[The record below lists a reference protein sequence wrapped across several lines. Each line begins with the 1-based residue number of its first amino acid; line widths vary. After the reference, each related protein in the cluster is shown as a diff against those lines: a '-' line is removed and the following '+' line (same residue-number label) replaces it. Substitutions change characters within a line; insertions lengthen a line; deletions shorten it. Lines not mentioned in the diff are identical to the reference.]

1 MTTKKYLAD
10 RFLDDTYS
18 EETRRHV
25 STLTIGRLT
34 SNACF
39 RYAPPFLASISDDFN
54 ISLSRL
60 GLALMVTE
68 IAMGISPVLGRFV
81 DRLHRRT
88 AMAGGLLAIS
98 GAATIAAASP
108 SVWIFVLG
116 ILLIAVAK
124 FIFDIGLASWV
135 NDHVEYEK
143 RGRVIG
149 LTETSWALGLL
160 VGVTAM
166 GLVASATSWRWGYAV
181 GALSVAIMGLV
192 VMTRLDGH
200 DVAGSQRSRDT
211 VKHKMPLN
219 GYWIFGAM
227 FFLMAASQTL
237 FVTFGSW
244 LEDEFGFT
252 EAGISAVVFGLGAF
266 ELLAS
271 VTSARR
277 TDSWGKERS
286 TIFGAALILPA
297 GLLLTVGHNNQVIG
311 LILLGI
317 YLLGFEFSIVSML
330 PLSANLIPS
339 SPGRGLGIVLAGGTL
354 GRASM
359 SLIGTAAYD
368 KFGINVPAF
377 IGAICA
383 AGMIGCIVAYGRT
396 TQQRLTT
403 HSPT

>member
-1 MTTKKYLAD
+1 VTKKQYLAD

-25 STLTIGRLT
+25 STLTIARLT

-68 IAMGISPVLGRFV
+68 IAMGISPLLGRFV

-124 FIFDIGLASWV
+124 FIFDIGLASWI

-143 RGRVIG
+143 RGRVVG

-166 GLVASATSWRWGYAV
+166 GLVASATSWRWGYGV
-181 GALSVAIMGLV
+181 GAISVAIMGLI
-192 VMTRLDGH
+192 VMTRLEGH

-244 LEDEFGFT
+244 LEDDFGFT

-277 TDSWGKERS
+277 TDTWGKERS
-286 TIFGAALILPA
+286 TVFGAALILPA

-330 PLSANLIPS
+330 PLSANLIPA
-339 SPGRGLGIVLAGGTL
+339 SPGRGLGIILAGGTL

-368 KFGINVPAF
+368 RFGINVPAF

-396 TQQRLTT
+396 TP
-403 HSPT
+403 SNA

>member
-1 MTTKKYLAD
+1 MSNNKYFAD
-10 RFLDDTYS
+10 RFLDDSYS

-25 STLTIGRLT
+25 STLTIARLT

-39 RYAPPFLASISDDFN
+39 RYAPPFLASISDDFQ

-60 GLALMVTE
+60 GLALMITE
-68 IAMGISPVLGRFV
+68 IVMGISPIIGRVV
-81 DRLHRRT
+81 DRMHRRT
-88 AMAGGLLAIS
+88 ALAGGLLAIS

-116 ILLIAVAK
+116 MLLIAVAK

-149 LTETSWALGLL
+149 FTETSWALGLL
-160 VGVTAM
+160 IGVTAM

-181 GALSVAIMGLV
+181 GAISVAVMAIV

-200 DVAGSQRSRDT
+200 DVAGSQRSKDT
-211 VKHKMPLN
+211 TKYPMPRH
-219 GYWIFGAM
+219 GYWIFAAM

-277 TDSWGKERS
+277 TDTWGKERS
-286 TIFGAALILPA
+286 TIFGALLILPA
-297 GLLLTVGHNNQVIG
+297 GLLLTVGHNNAIIG

-359 SLIGTAAYD
+359 SLIGTAAYE

-377 IGAICA
+377 IGAVCA

-396 TQQRLTT
+396 TK
-403 HSPT
+403 SNV

>member
-1 MTTKKYLAD
+1 MNEKKFLAD
-10 RFLDDTYS
+10 RFLDDSYS

-25 STLTIGRLT
+25 TTLTIARLT

-39 RYAPPFLASISDDFN
+39 RYAPPFLASISDDFQ

-68 IAMGISPVLGRFV
+68 IVMGISPILGRVV
-81 DRLHRRT
+81 DRMHRRT

-116 ILLIAVAK
+116 MLLIAVAK

-149 LTETSWALGLL
+149 FTETSWALGLL
-160 VGVTAM
+160 IGVTAM

-181 GALSVAIMGLV
+181 GAISVAVMAIV

-200 DVAGSQRSRDT
+200 DVAGSQRSKDT
-211 VKHKMPLN
+211 TKYPMPRN
-219 GYWIFGAM
+219 GYWIFAAM

-277 TDSWGKERS
+277 TDTWGKERS
-286 TIFGAALILPA
+286 TIFGALLILPA
-297 GLLLTVGHNNQVIG
+297 GLLLTVGHNNAIIG

-368 KFGINVPAF
+368 KFGINVPSF
-377 IGAICA
+377 IGAVCA
-383 AGMIGCIVAYGRT
+383 AGMIGCIIAYGRT
-396 TQQRLTT
+396 NIA
-403 HSPT
+403 SNK

>member
-1 MTTKKYLAD
+1 MSEKKYLAD
-10 RFLDDTYS
+10 RFLDDSYS

-25 STLTIGRLT
+25 TTLTIARLT

-39 RYAPPFLASISDDFN
+39 RYAPPFLASISDDFQ

-60 GLALMVTE
+60 GLALMITE
-68 IAMGISPVLGRFV
+68 IVMGISPILGRFV
-81 DRLHRRT
+81 DRMHRRT

-116 ILLIAVAK
+116 MLLIAVAK

-181 GALSVAIMGLV
+181 GAISVAVMAIV

-200 DVAGSQRSRDT
+200 DVAGSQRSKDT
-211 VKHKMPLN
+211 TKYPMPRN
-219 GYWIFGAM
+219 GYWIFAAM

-277 TDSWGKERS
+277 TDTWGKERS
-286 TIFGAALILPA
+286 TIFGALLILPA
-297 GLLLTVGHNNQVIG
+297 GLLLTVGHNNAIIG

-368 KFGINVPAF
+368 KFGINVPSF
-377 IGAICA
+377 IGAVCA

-396 TQQRLTT
+396 TKNNA
-403 HSPT
+403 

>member
-1 MTTKKYLAD
+1 LNVHKNSYFAD
-10 RFLDDTYS
+10 RFLDDSYS

-25 STLTIGRLT
+25 TTLTIARLT

-39 RYAPPFLASISDDFN
+39 RYAPPFLASISDDFQ

-60 GLALMVTE
+60 GLALMITE
-68 IAMGISPVLGRFV
+68 IVMGISPILGRFV
-81 DRLHRRT
+81 DRMHRRT

-116 ILLIAVAK
+116 MLLIAVAK

-149 LTETSWALGLL
+149 FTETSWALGLL
-160 VGVTAM
+160 IGVTAM

-181 GALSVAIMGLV
+181 GAISVAVMAFV

-200 DVAGSQRSRDT
+200 DVAGSQRSKDT
-211 VKHKMPLN
+211 TKYPMPRH
-219 GYWIFGAM
+219 GYWIFAAM

-277 TDSWGKERS
+277 TDTWGKERS
-286 TIFGAALILPA
+286 TIFGALLILPA
-297 GLLLTVGHNNQVIG
+297 GLLLTVGHNNAIIG

-368 KFGINVPAF
+368 KFGINVPSF
-377 IGAICA
+377 IGAVCA
-383 AGMIGCIVAYGRT
+383 AGMIGCIIAYGRT
-396 TQQRLTT
+396 TKNNA
-403 HSPT
+403 

>member
-1 MTTKKYLAD
+1 MNVHKNSYFAD
-10 RFLDDTYS
+10 RFLDDSYS

-25 STLTIGRLT
+25 TTLTIARLT

-39 RYAPPFLASISDDFN
+39 RYAPPFLASISDDFQ

-60 GLALMVTE
+60 GLALMITE

-81 DRLHRRT
+81 DRMHRRT

-116 ILLIAVAK
+116 MLLIAVAK

-149 LTETSWALGLL
+149 FTETSWALGLL
-160 VGVTAM
+160 IGVTAM

-181 GALSVAIMGLV
+181 GAISVAVMAIV

-200 DVAGSQRSRDT
+200 DVAGSQRSKDT
-211 VKHKMPLN
+211 TKYPMPRN
-219 GYWIFGAM
+219 GYWIFAAM

-244 LEDEFGFT
+244 LEDQFGFT

-277 TDSWGKERS
+277 TDTWGKERS
-286 TIFGAALILPA
+286 TIFGALLILPA
-297 GLLLTVGHNNQVIG
+297 GLLLTVGHNNAVIG

-359 SLIGTAAYD
+359 SLIGTAAYE

-377 IGAICA
+377 MGAVCA

-396 TQQRLTT
+396 AK
-403 HSPT
+403 SNV

>member
-1 MTTKKYLAD
+1 MSEKKYLAD
-10 RFLDDTYS
+10 RFLDNSYS

-25 STLTIGRLT
+25 TTLTIARLT

-39 RYAPPFLASISDDFN
+39 RYAPPFLASISDDFQ

-68 IAMGISPVLGRFV
+68 IVMGISPILGRVV
-81 DRLHRRT
+81 DRMHRRT

-116 ILLIAVAK
+116 MLLIAVAK

-149 LTETSWALGLL
+149 FTETSWALGLL
-160 VGVTAM
+160 IGVTAM

-181 GALSVAIMGLV
+181 GAISVAVMAIV

-200 DVAGSQRSRDT
+200 DVAGSQRSKDT
-211 VKHKMPLN
+211 TKYPMPRH
-219 GYWIFGAM
+219 GYWIFAAM

-277 TDSWGKERS
+277 TDTWGKERS
-286 TIFGAALILPA
+286 TIFGALLILPA
-297 GLLLTVGHNNQVIG
+297 GLLLTVGHNNAIIG

-368 KFGINVPAF
+368 KFGINVPSF
-377 IGAICA
+377 IGAVCA
-383 AGMIGCIVAYGRT
+383 AGMIGCIIAYGRT
-396 TQQRLTT
+396 NIA
-403 HSPT
+403 SNK

>member
-1 MTTKKYLAD
+1 MNVHKNSYFAD
-10 RFLDDTYS
+10 RFLDDSYS

-25 STLTIGRLT
+25 TTLTIARLT

-39 RYAPPFLASISDDFN
+39 RYAPPFLASISDDFQ

-60 GLALMVTE
+60 GLALMITE
-68 IAMGISPVLGRFV
+68 IVMGISPILGRFV
-81 DRLHRRT
+81 DRMHRRT

-116 ILLIAVAK
+116 MLLIAVAK

-149 LTETSWALGLL
+149 FTETSWALGLL
-160 VGVTAM
+160 IGVTAM

-181 GALSVAIMGLV
+181 GAISVAVMAIV

-200 DVAGSQRSRDT
+200 DVAGSQRSKDT
-211 VKHKMPLN
+211 TKYPMPRH
-219 GYWIFGAM
+219 GYWIFAAM

-277 TDSWGKERS
+277 TDTWGKERS
-286 TIFGAALILPA
+286 TIFGALLILPA
-297 GLLLTVGHNNQVIG
+297 GLLLTVGHNNAIIG

-368 KFGINVPAF
+368 KFGINVPSF
-377 IGAICA
+377 IGAVCA

-396 TQQRLTT
+396 TP
-403 HSPT
+403 SNV

>member
-1 MTTKKYLAD
+1 VSEKKYLAD
-10 RFLDDTYS
+10 RFLDDSYS

-25 STLTIGRLT
+25 TTLTIARLT

-39 RYAPPFLASISDDFN
+39 RYAPPFLASISDDFQ

-60 GLALMVTE
+60 GLALMITE
-68 IAMGISPVLGRFV
+68 IVMGISPILGRFV
-81 DRLHRRT
+81 DRMHRRT

-116 ILLIAVAK
+116 MLLIAVAK

-149 LTETSWALGLL
+149 FTETSWALGLL
-160 VGVTAM
+160 IGVTAM

-181 GALSVAIMGLV
+181 GAISVAVMAIV

-200 DVAGSQRSRDT
+200 DVAGSQRSKDT
-211 VKHKMPLN
+211 TKYPMPRN
-219 GYWIFGAM
+219 GYWIFAAM

-244 LEDEFGFT
+244 LEDDFGFT

-277 TDSWGKERS
+277 TDTWGKERS
-286 TIFGAALILPA
+286 TIFGALLILPA
-297 GLLLTVGHNNQVIG
+297 GLLLTVGHNNAIIG

-368 KFGINVPAF
+368 KFGINVPSF

-396 TQQRLTT
+396 TQR
-403 HSPT
+403 PA

>member
-1 MTTKKYLAD
+1 LNVHNKSYFAD

-25 STLTIGRLT
+25 STLTIARLT

-39 RYAPPFLASISDDFN
+39 RYAPPFLASISDDFH

-60 GLALMVTE
+60 GLALMITE
-68 IAMGISPVLGRFV
+68 IVMGISPILGRVV
-81 DRLHRRT
+81 DRMHRRT

-116 ILLIAVAK
+116 MLLIAVAK

-149 LTETSWALGLL
+149 FTETSWALGLL
-160 VGVTAM
+160 IGVTAM
-166 GLVASATSWRWGYAV
+166 GLVAAASSWRWGYAV
-181 GALSVAIMGLV
+181 GAISVAVMALI

-200 DVAGSQRSRDT
+200 DVAGSQRSRET

-244 LEDEFGFT
+244 LEDQFGFT

-277 TDSWGKERS
+277 TDTWGKERS
-286 TIFGAALILPA
+286 AIFGAALIFPA
-297 GLLLTVGHNNQVIG
+297 GLLLTVGHNNQVTG

-330 PLSANLIPS
+330 PLAANLIPA

-359 SLIGTAAYD
+359 SLIATAAYD

-396 TQQRLTT
+396 TP
-403 HSPT
+403 SNV

>member
-1 MTTKKYLAD
+1 MNVHKNSYFAD
-10 RFLDDTYS
+10 RFLDDSYS

-25 STLTIGRLT
+25 TTLTIARLT

-39 RYAPPFLASISDDFN
+39 RYAPPFLASISDDFQ

-60 GLALMVTE
+60 GLALMITE
-68 IAMGISPVLGRFV
+68 IVMGISPILGRFV
-81 DRLHRRT
+81 DRMHRRT

-116 ILLIAVAK
+116 MLLIAVAK

-160 VGVTAM
+160 IGVTAM

-181 GALSVAIMGLV
+181 GAISVAVMAIV

-200 DVAGSQRSRDT
+200 DVAGSQRSKDT
-211 VKHKMPLN
+211 TKYPMPRH
-219 GYWIFGAM
+219 GYWIFAAM

-277 TDSWGKERS
+277 TDTWGKERS
-286 TIFGAALILPA
+286 TIFGALLILPA
-297 GLLLTVGHNNQVIG
+297 GLLLMVGHNNAIIG

-368 KFGINVPAF
+368 KFGINVPSF
-377 IGAICA
+377 IGAVCA

-396 TQQRLTT
+396 TK
-403 HSPT
+403 SNA

>member
-1 MTTKKYLAD
+1 MSEKKYLAD
-10 RFLDDTYS
+10 RFLDDSYS

-25 STLTIGRLT
+25 TTLTIARLT

-39 RYAPPFLASISDDFN
+39 RYAPPFLASISDDFQ

-60 GLALMVTE
+60 GLALMITE
-68 IAMGISPVLGRFV
+68 IVMGISPILGRFV
-81 DRLHRRT
+81 DRMHRRT

-116 ILLIAVAK
+116 MLLIAVAK

-149 LTETSWALGLL
+149 FTETSWALGLL
-160 VGVTAM
+160 IGVTAM

-181 GALSVAIMGLV
+181 GAISVAVMAIV

-200 DVAGSQRSRDT
+200 DVAGSQRSKDT
-211 VKHKMPLN
+211 TKYPMPRH
-219 GYWIFGAM
+219 GYWIFAAM

-277 TDSWGKERS
+277 TDTWGKERS
-286 TIFGAALILPA
+286 TIFGALLILPA
-297 GLLLTVGHNNQVIG
+297 GLLLTVGHNNAIIG
-311 LILLGI
+311 LILLGV

-359 SLIGTAAYD
+359 SLIGTASYD
-368 KFGINVPAF
+368 KFGINVPSF
-377 IGAICA
+377 IGAVCA

-396 TQQRLTT
+396 TKNNA
-403 HSPT
+403 

>member
-1 MTTKKYLAD
+1 MSEKKYLAD
-10 RFLDDTYS
+10 RFLDDSYS

-25 STLTIGRLT
+25 TTLTIARLT

-39 RYAPPFLASISDDFN
+39 RYAPPFLASISDDFQ

-60 GLALMVTE
+60 GLALMITE

-81 DRLHRRT
+81 DRMHRRT

-116 ILLIAVAK
+116 MLLIAVAK

-149 LTETSWALGLL
+149 FTETSWALGLL
-160 VGVTAM
+160 IGVTAM

-181 GALSVAIMGLV
+181 GAISVAVMAIV

-200 DVAGSQRSRDT
+200 DVAGSQRSKDT
-211 VKHKMPLN
+211 TKYPMPRH
-219 GYWIFGAM
+219 GYWIFAAM

-277 TDSWGKERS
+277 TDTWGKERS
-286 TIFGAALILPA
+286 TIFGALLILPA
-297 GLLLTVGHNNQVIG
+297 GLLLTVGHNNAIIG

-396 TQQRLTT
+396 TQR
-403 HSPT
+403 PA

>member
-1 MTTKKYLAD
+1 MSEKKYLAD
-10 RFLDDTYS
+10 RFLDDSYS

-25 STLTIGRLT
+25 TTLTIARLT

-39 RYAPPFLASISDDFN
+39 RYAPPFLASISDDFQ

-60 GLALMVTE
+60 GLALMITE
-68 IAMGISPVLGRFV
+68 IVMGISPILGRFV
-81 DRLHRRT
+81 DRMHRRT

-116 ILLIAVAK
+116 MLLIAVAK

-181 GALSVAIMGLV
+181 GAVSVAVTAIV

-200 DVAGSQRSRDT
+200 DVAGSQRSKDT
-211 VKHKMPLN
+211 TKYPMPRH
-219 GYWIFGAM
+219 GYWIFAAM

-277 TDSWGKERS
+277 TDTWGKERS
-286 TIFGAALILPA
+286 TIFGALLILPA
-297 GLLLTVGHNNQVIG
+297 GLLLTVGHNNAIIG

-368 KFGINVPAF
+368 KFGINVPSF
-377 IGAICA
+377 IGAVCA

-396 TQQRLTT
+396 TP
-403 HSPT
+403 SNV

>member
-25 STLTIGRLT
+25 TTLTIARLT

-39 RYAPPFLASISDDFN
+39 RYAPPFLASISDDFQ

-60 GLALMVTE
+60 GLALMITE

-81 DRLHRRT
+81 DRMHRRT

-116 ILLIAVAK
+116 MLLIAVAK

-149 LTETSWALGLL
+149 FTETSWALGLL
-160 VGVTAM
+160 IGVTAM

-181 GALSVAIMGLV
+181 GAISVAIMAIV

-200 DVAGSQRSRDT
+200 DVAGSQRSKDT
-211 VKHKMPLN
+211 TKYPMPRN
-219 GYWIFGAM
+219 GYWIFAAM

-277 TDSWGKERS
+277 TDTWGKERS
-286 TIFGAALILPA
+286 TIFGALLILPA
-297 GLLLTVGHNNQVIG
+297 GLLLTVGHNNAIIG

-396 TQQRLTT
+396 TP
-403 HSPT
+403 SNV

>member
-1 MTTKKYLAD
+1 MSNNKYFAD
-10 RFLDDTYS
+10 RFLDDSYS

-25 STLTIGRLT
+25 STLTIARLT

-39 RYAPPFLASISDDFN
+39 RYAPPFLASISDDFQ

-60 GLALMVTE
+60 GLALMITE
-68 IAMGISPVLGRFV
+68 IVMGISPILGRVV
-81 DRLHRRT
+81 DRMHRRT

-116 ILLIAVAK
+116 MLLIAVAK

-149 LTETSWALGLL
+149 FTETSWALGLL
-160 VGVTAM
+160 IGVTAM

-181 GALSVAIMGLV
+181 GAISVAVMAIV

-200 DVAGSQRSRDT
+200 DVAGSQRSKDT
-211 VKHKMPLN
+211 TKYPMPRH
-219 GYWIFGAM
+219 GYWIFAAM

-271 VTSARR
+271 ITSARR
-277 TDSWGKERS
+277 TDTWGKERS
-286 TIFGAALILPA
+286 TIFGALLILPA
-297 GLLLTVGHNNQVIG
+297 GLLLTIGHNNQVIG

-359 SLIGTAAYD
+359 SLIGTAAYE

-377 IGAICA
+377 IGAVCA

-396 TQQRLTT
+396 AK
-403 HSPT
+403 SNV

>member
-1 MTTKKYLAD
+1 VSEKKYLAD
-10 RFLDDTYS
+10 RFLDDSYS

-25 STLTIGRLT
+25 TTLTIARLT

-39 RYAPPFLASISDDFN
+39 RYAPPFLASISDDFQ

-60 GLALMVTE
+60 GLALMITE
-68 IAMGISPVLGRFV
+68 IVMGISPILGRFV
-81 DRLHRRT
+81 DRMHRRT

-116 ILLIAVAK
+116 MLLIAVAK

-149 LTETSWALGLL
+149 FTETSWALGLL
-160 VGVTAM
+160 IGVTAM

-181 GALSVAIMGLV
+181 GAISVAVMAIV

-200 DVAGSQRSRDT
+200 DVAGSQRSKDT
-211 VKHKMPLN
+211 TKYPMPRN
-219 GYWIFGAM
+219 GYWIFAAM

-277 TDSWGKERS
+277 TDTWGKERS
-286 TIFGAALILPA
+286 TIFGALLILPA
-297 GLLLTVGHNNQVIG
+297 GLLLTVGHNNAIIG

-377 IGAICA
+377 IGTICA

-396 TQQRLTT
+396 TQR
-403 HSPT
+403 PA

>member
-1 MTTKKYLAD
+1 LNVHNKSYFAD
-10 RFLDDTYS
+10 RFLDNSYS

-25 STLTIGRLT
+25 STLTIARLT

-39 RYAPPFLASISDDFN
+39 RYAPPFLASISDDFQ

-60 GLALMVTE
+60 GLALMITE
-68 IAMGISPVLGRFV
+68 IVMGISPILGRVV

-116 ILLIAVAK
+116 MLLIAVAK

-160 VGVTAM
+160 IGVTAM

-181 GALSVAIMGLV
+181 GAISVAVMAIV

-211 VKHKMPLN
+211 TKYPMPRN

-227 FFLMAASQTL
+227 FFLMAASQSL

-244 LEDEFGFT
+244 LEDQFGFS

-277 TDSWGKERS
+277 TDTWGKERS
-286 TIFGAALILPA
+286 TIFGALLILPA
-297 GLLLTVGHNNQVIG
+297 GLLLTIGHNNQVIG

-359 SLIGTAAYD
+359 SLIGTAAYE

-377 IGAICA
+377 MGAVCA

-396 TQQRLTT
+396 TK
-403 HSPT
+403 SNV

>member
-1 MTTKKYLAD
+1 MSEKKYLAD
-10 RFLDDTYS
+10 RFLDDSYS

-25 STLTIGRLT
+25 TTLTIARLT

-39 RYAPPFLASISDDFN
+39 RYAPPFLASISDDFQ

-60 GLALMVTE
+60 GLALMITE
-68 IAMGISPVLGRFV
+68 IVMGISPILGRFV
-81 DRLHRRT
+81 DRMHRRT

-116 ILLIAVAK
+116 MLLIAVAK

-149 LTETSWALGLL
+149 FTETSWALGLL
-160 VGVTAM
+160 IGVTAM

-181 GALSVAIMGLV
+181 GAISVAVMAIV

-200 DVAGSQRSRDT
+200 DVAGSQRSKDT
-211 VKHKMPLN
+211 TKYPMPRN
-219 GYWIFGAM
+219 GYWIFAAM

-277 TDSWGKERS
+277 TDTWGKERS
-286 TIFGAALILPA
+286 TIFGALLILPA
-297 GLLLTVGHNNQVIG
+297 GLLLTVGHNNAIIG

-396 TQQRLTT
+396 TQR
-403 HSPT
+403 PA

>member
-1 MTTKKYLAD
+1 MNVHKNSYFAD
-10 RFLDDTYS
+10 RFLDDSYS

-25 STLTIGRLT
+25 TTLTIARLT

-39 RYAPPFLASISDDFN
+39 RYAPPFLASISDDFQ

-60 GLALMVTE
+60 GLALMITE

-81 DRLHRRT
+81 DRMHRRT

-116 ILLIAVAK
+116 MLLIAVAK

-149 LTETSWALGLL
+149 FTETSWALGLL
-160 VGVTAM
+160 IGVTAM

-181 GALSVAIMGLV
+181 GAISVAVMAIV

-200 DVAGSQRSRDT
+200 DVAGSQRSKDT
-211 VKHKMPLN
+211 TKYPMPRN
-219 GYWIFGAM
+219 GYWIFAAM

-277 TDSWGKERS
+277 TDTWGKERS
-286 TIFGAALILPA
+286 TIFGALLILPA
-297 GLLLTVGHNNQVIG
+297 GLLLTVGHNNAIIG

-383 AGMIGCIVAYGRT
+383 AGMIGCIVAYERT
-396 TQQRLTT
+396 TP
-403 HSPT
+403 SNV

>member
-1 MTTKKYLAD
+1 MNVHNKSYFAD
-10 RFLDDTYS
+10 RFLDDSYS

-25 STLTIGRLT
+25 TTLTIARLT

-39 RYAPPFLASISDDFN
+39 RYAPPFLASISDDFQ

-60 GLALMVTE
+60 GLALMITE
-68 IAMGISPVLGRFV
+68 IVMGISPILGRVV
-81 DRLHRRT
+81 DRMHRRT
-88 AMAGGLLAIS
+88 ALAGGLLAIS
-98 GAATIAAASP
+98 GAATVAAASP

-116 ILLIAVAK
+116 MLLIAVAK

-149 LTETSWALGLL
+149 FTETSWALGLL
-160 VGVTAM
+160 IGVTAM

-181 GALSVAIMGLV
+181 GAISVAVMAIV

-200 DVAGSQRSRDT
+200 DVAGSQRSKDT
-211 VKHKMPLN
+211 TKYPMPRN
-219 GYWIFGAM
+219 GYWIFAAM

-244 LEDEFGFT
+244 LEDQFGFT

-277 TDSWGKERS
+277 TDTWGKERS
-286 TIFGAALILPA
+286 TIFGALLILPA
-297 GLLLTVGHNNQVIG
+297 GLLLTVGHNNAVIG

-359 SLIGTAAYD
+359 SLIGTAAYE

-377 IGAICA
+377 MGAVCA
-383 AGMIGCIVAYGRT
+383 AGMIGCIVAYGR
-396 TQQRLTT
+396 
-403 HSPT
+403 SAKSNV

>member
-1 MTTKKYLAD
+1 MNVHNKSYFAD
-10 RFLDDTYS
+10 RFLDDSYS

-25 STLTIGRLT
+25 TTLTIARLT

-39 RYAPPFLASISDDFN
+39 RYAPPFLASISDDFQ

-60 GLALMVTE
+60 GLALMITE
-68 IAMGISPVLGRFV
+68 IVMGISPILGRVV
-81 DRLHRRT
+81 DRMHRRT
-88 AMAGGLLAIS
+88 ALAGGLLAIS
-98 GAATIAAASP
+98 GAATVAAASP

-116 ILLIAVAK
+116 MLLIAVAK

-135 NDHVEYEK
+135 NDHVEYGK

-149 LTETSWALGLL
+149 FTETSWALGLL
-160 VGVTAM
+160 IGVTAM

-181 GALSVAIMGLV
+181 GAISVAVMAIV

-200 DVAGSQRSRDT
+200 DVAGSQRSKDT
-211 VKHKMPLN
+211 TKYPMPRN
-219 GYWIFGAM
+219 GYWIFAAM

-244 LEDEFGFT
+244 LEDQFGFT

-277 TDSWGKERS
+277 TDTWGKERS
-286 TIFGAALILPA
+286 TIFGALLILPA
-297 GLLLTVGHNNQVIG
+297 GLLLTVGHNNAVIG

-359 SLIGTAAYD
+359 SLIGTAAYE

-377 IGAICA
+377 MGAVCA

-396 TQQRLTT
+396 AK
-403 HSPT
+403 SNV

>member
-1 MTTKKYLAD
+1 VSEKKYLAD
-10 RFLDDTYS
+10 RFLDDSYS

-25 STLTIGRLT
+25 TTLTIARLT

-39 RYAPPFLASISDDFN
+39 RYAPPFLASISDDFQ

-60 GLALMVTE
+60 GLALMITE
-68 IAMGISPVLGRFV
+68 IVMGISPILGRFV
-81 DRLHRRT
+81 DRMHRRT

-116 ILLIAVAK
+116 MLLIAVAK

-149 LTETSWALGLL
+149 FTETSWALGLL
-160 VGVTAM
+160 IGVTAM

-181 GALSVAIMGLV
+181 GAISVAVMAIV

-200 DVAGSQRSRDT
+200 DVAGSQRSKDT
-211 VKHKMPLN
+211 TKYPMPRH
-219 GYWIFGAM
+219 GYWIFAAM

-277 TDSWGKERS
+277 TDTWGKERS
-286 TIFGAALILPA
+286 TIFGALLILPA
-297 GLLLTVGHNNQVIG
+297 GLLLTVGHNNAIIG

-368 KFGINVPAF
+368 KFGINVPSF
-377 IGAICA
+377 IGAVCA

-396 TQQRLTT
+396 TKNNA
-403 HSPT
+403 

>member
-1 MTTKKYLAD
+1 MSEKKYLAD
-10 RFLDDTYS
+10 RFLDDSYS

-25 STLTIGRLT
+25 TTLTIARLT

-39 RYAPPFLASISDDFN
+39 RYAPPFLASISDDFQ

-60 GLALMVTE
+60 GLALMITE
-68 IAMGISPVLGRFV
+68 IVMGISPILGRFV
-81 DRLHRRT
+81 DRMHRRT

-116 ILLIAVAK
+116 MLLIAVAK

-149 LTETSWALGLL
+149 FTETSWALGLL
-160 VGVTAM
+160 IGVTAM

-181 GALSVAIMGLV
+181 GAISVAVMAIV

-200 DVAGSQRSRDT
+200 DVAGSQRSKDT
-211 VKHKMPLN
+211 TKYPMPRH
-219 GYWIFGAM
+219 GYWIFAAM

-277 TDSWGKERS
+277 TDTWGKERS
-286 TIFGAALILPA
+286 TIFGALLILPA
-297 GLLLTVGHNNQVIG
+297 GLLLTVGHNNAIIG

-359 SLIGTAAYD
+359 SLIGTASYD
-368 KFGINVPAF
+368 KFGINVPSF
-377 IGAICA
+377 IGAVCA

-396 TQQRLTT
+396 TKNNA
-403 HSPT
+403 

>member
-1 MTTKKYLAD
+1 MSEKKYLAD
-10 RFLDDTYS
+10 RFLDDSYS

-25 STLTIGRLT
+25 TTLTIARLT

-39 RYAPPFLASISDDFN
+39 RYAPPFLASISDDFQ

-60 GLALMVTE
+60 GLALMITE
-68 IAMGISPVLGRFV
+68 IVMGISPILGRFV
-81 DRLHRRT
+81 DRMHRRT

-116 ILLIAVAK
+116 MLLIAVAK

-149 LTETSWALGLL
+149 FTETSWALGLL
-160 VGVTAM
+160 IGVTAM

-181 GALSVAIMGLV
+181 GAISVAVMAIV

-200 DVAGSQRSRDT
+200 DVAGSQRSKDT
-211 VKHKMPLN
+211 TKYPMPRH
-219 GYWIFGAM
+219 GYWIFAAM

-244 LEDEFGFT
+244 LEDDFGFT

-277 TDSWGKERS
+277 TDTWGKERS
-286 TIFGAALILPA
+286 TIFGALLILPA
-297 GLLLTVGHNNQVIG
+297 GLLLTVGHNNAIIG

-368 KFGINVPAF
+368 KFGINVPSF
-377 IGAICA
+377 IGAVCA
-383 AGMIGCIVAYGRT
+383 AGMIGCIIAYGRT
-396 TQQRLTT
+396 NIA
-403 HSPT
+403 SNK

>member
-1 MTTKKYLAD
+1 VSEKKYLAD
-10 RFLDDTYS
+10 RFLDDSYS

-25 STLTIGRLT
+25 TTLTIARLT

-39 RYAPPFLASISDDFN
+39 RYAPPFLASISDDFQ

-60 GLALMVTE
+60 GLALMITE
-68 IAMGISPVLGRFV
+68 IVMGISPILGRFV
-81 DRLHRRT
+81 DRMHRRT

-116 ILLIAVAK
+116 MLLIAVAK

-149 LTETSWALGLL
+149 FTETSWALGLL
-160 VGVTAM
+160 IGVTAM

-181 GALSVAIMGLV
+181 GAISVAVMAIV

-200 DVAGSQRSRDT
+200 DVAGSQRSKDT
-211 VKHKMPLN
+211 TKYPMPRN
-219 GYWIFGAM
+219 GYWIFAAM

-277 TDSWGKERS
+277 TDTWGKERS
-286 TIFGAALILPA
+286 TIFGALLILPA
-297 GLLLTVGHNNQVIG
+297 GLLLTVGHNNAIIG

-368 KFGINVPAF
+368 KFGINVPSF
-377 IGAICA
+377 IGAVCA

-396 TQQRLTT
+396 TKNNA
-403 HSPT
+403 

>member
-1 MTTKKYLAD
+1 MSEKKYLAD
-10 RFLDDTYS
+10 RFLDDSYS

-25 STLTIGRLT
+25 TTLTIARLT

-39 RYAPPFLASISDDFN
+39 RYAPPFLASISDDFQ

-60 GLALMVTE
+60 GLALMITE
-68 IAMGISPVLGRFV
+68 IVMGISPILGRFV
-81 DRLHRRT
+81 DRMHRRT

-108 SVWIFVLG
+108 SVWIFVIG
-116 ILLIAVAK
+116 MLLIAVAK

-149 LTETSWALGLL
+149 FTETSWALGLL
-160 VGVTAM
+160 IGVTAM

-181 GALSVAIMGLV
+181 GAISVAVMAIV

-200 DVAGSQRSRDT
+200 DVAGSQRSKDT
-211 VKHKMPLN
+211 TKYPMPSN
-219 GYWIFGAM
+219 GYWIFAAM

-277 TDSWGKERS
+277 TDTWGKERS
-286 TIFGAALILPA
+286 TIFGALLILPA
-297 GLLLTVGHNNQVIG
+297 GLLLTVGHNNAIIG

-359 SLIGTAAYD
+359 SLIGTAAYE
-368 KFGINVPAF
+368 KFGINFPAF
-377 IGAICA
+377 IGAVCA
-383 AGMIGCIVAYGRT
+383 AGMIGCIIAYGRT
-396 TQQRLTT
+396 TK
-403 HSPT
+403 SNV

>member
-1 MTTKKYLAD
+1 MSEKKYLAD
-10 RFLDDTYS
+10 RFLNDSYS

-25 STLTIGRLT
+25 TTLTIARLT

-39 RYAPPFLASISDDFN
+39 RYAPPFLASISDDFQ

-60 GLALMVTE
+60 GLALMITE
-68 IAMGISPVLGRFV
+68 IVMGISPILGRFV
-81 DRLHRRT
+81 DRMHRRT

-116 ILLIAVAK
+116 MLLIAVAK

-149 LTETSWALGLL
+149 FTETSWALGLL
-160 VGVTAM
+160 IGVTAM

-181 GALSVAIMGLV
+181 GAISVAVMAIV

-200 DVAGSQRSRDT
+200 DVAGSQRSKDT
-211 VKHKMPLN
+211 TKYPMPRH
-219 GYWIFGAM
+219 GYWIFAAM

-277 TDSWGKERS
+277 TDTWGKERS
-286 TIFGAALILPA
+286 TIFGALLILPA
-297 GLLLTVGHNNQVIG
+297 GLLLTVGHNNAIIG

-396 TQQRLTT
+396 TKNNA
-403 HSPT
+403 

>member
-1 MTTKKYLAD
+1 MSEKKYLAD
-10 RFLDDTYS
+10 RFLDDSYS

-25 STLTIGRLT
+25 TTLTIARLT

-39 RYAPPFLASISDDFN
+39 RYAPPFLASISDDFQ

-60 GLALMVTE
+60 GLALMITE

-81 DRLHRRT
+81 DRMHRRT

-116 ILLIAVAK
+116 MLLIAVAK

-149 LTETSWALGLL
+149 FTETSWALGLL
-160 VGVTAM
+160 IGVTAM

-181 GALSVAIMGLV
+181 GAISVAIMAIV

-200 DVAGSQRSRDT
+200 DVAGSQRSKDT
-211 VKHKMPLN
+211 TKYPMPRH
-219 GYWIFGAM
+219 GYWIFAAM

-277 TDSWGKERS
+277 TDTWGKERS
-286 TIFGAALILPA
+286 TIFGALLILPA
-297 GLLLTVGHNNQVIG
+297 GLLLTVGHNNAIIG

-368 KFGINVPAF
+368 KFGINVPSF
-377 IGAICA
+377 IGAVCA

-396 TQQRLTT
+396 TKNNA
-403 HSPT
+403 

>member
-81 DRLHRRT
+81 DRMHRRT

-116 ILLIAVAK
+116 MLLIAVAK

-149 LTETSWALGLL
+149 FTETSWALGLL
-160 VGVTAM
+160 IGVTAM

-181 GALSVAIMGLV
+181 GAISVAVMAIV

-200 DVAGSQRSRDT
+200 DVAGSQRSKDT
-211 VKHKMPLN
+211 TKYPMPRH
-219 GYWIFGAM
+219 GYWIFAAM

-277 TDSWGKERS
+277 TDTWGKERS
-286 TIFGAALILPA
+286 TIFGALLILPA
-297 GLLLTVGHNNQVIG
+297 GLLLTVGHNNAIIG

-317 YLLGFEFSIVSML
+317 YLLGFEFSNVSML

-368 KFGINVPAF
+368 KFGINVPSF
-377 IGAICA
+377 IGAVCA
-383 AGMIGCIVAYGRT
+383 AGMIGCIIAYGRT
-396 TQQRLTT
+396 TKRNA
-403 HSPT
+403 

>member
-1 MTTKKYLAD
+1 VSEKKYLAD
-10 RFLDDTYS
+10 RFLDDSYS

-25 STLTIGRLT
+25 TTLTIARLT

-39 RYAPPFLASISDDFN
+39 RYAPPFLASISDDFQ

-60 GLALMVTE
+60 GLALMITE
-68 IAMGISPVLGRFV
+68 IVMGISPILGRFV
-81 DRLHRRT
+81 DRMHRRT

-116 ILLIAVAK
+116 MLLIAVAK

-149 LTETSWALGLL
+149 FTETSWALGLL
-160 VGVTAM
+160 IGVTAM

-181 GALSVAIMGLV
+181 GAISVAVMAIV

-200 DVAGSQRSRDT
+200 DVAGSQRSKDT
-211 VKHKMPLN
+211 TKYPMPRN
-219 GYWIFGAM
+219 GYWIFAAM

-277 TDSWGKERS
+277 TDTWGKERS
-286 TIFGAALILPA
+286 TIFGALLILPA
-297 GLLLTVGHNNQVIG
+297 GLLLTVGHNNAIIG

-396 TQQRLTT
+396 TQR
-403 HSPT
+403 PA

>member
-1 MTTKKYLAD
+1 LNVHNQSYFAD
-10 RFLDDTYS
+10 RFLDDSYS

-25 STLTIGRLT
+25 STLTIARLT

-39 RYAPPFLASISDDFN
+39 RYAPPFLASISKDFH

-60 GLALMVTE
+60 GLALMITE
-68 IAMGISPVLGRFV
+68 IAMGISPILGRLV

-116 ILLIAVAK
+116 ILLIAIAK

-149 LTETSWALGLL
+149 ITETSWALGLL
-160 VGVTAM
+160 IGVTAM
-166 GLVASATSWRWGYAV
+166 GLVAAASSWRWGYAV
-181 GALSVAIMGLV
+181 GAISVAVMALI

-200 DVAGSQRSRDT
+200 DVAGSQRSRET
-211 VKHKMPLN
+211 VKPKMPLN

-277 TDSWGKERS
+277 TDTWGKERS
-286 TIFGAALILPA
+286 AIFGAALIFPA
-297 GLLLTVGHNNQVIG
+297 GLLLTVGHNNQVTG

-330 PLSANLIPS
+330 PLAANLIPA

-359 SLIGTAAYD
+359 SLIATAAYD

-396 TQQRLTT
+396 AP
-403 HSPT
+403 SNV

>member
-1 MTTKKYLAD
+1 MSEKKYLAD
-10 RFLDDTYS
+10 RFLDDSYS

-25 STLTIGRLT
+25 TTLTIARLT

-39 RYAPPFLASISDDFN
+39 RYAPPFLASISDDFQ

-60 GLALMVTE
+60 GLALMITE
-68 IAMGISPVLGRFV
+68 IVMGISPILGRFV
-81 DRLHRRT
+81 DRMHRRT

-116 ILLIAVAK
+116 MLLIAVAK

-149 LTETSWALGLL
+149 FTETSWALGLL
-160 VGVTAM
+160 IGVTAM

-181 GALSVAIMGLV
+181 GAISVAVMAIV

-200 DVAGSQRSRDT
+200 DVAGSQRSKDT
-211 VKHKMPLN
+211 TKYPMPRH
-219 GYWIFGAM
+219 GYWIFAAM

-277 TDSWGKERS
+277 TDTWGKERS
-286 TIFGAALILPA
+286 TIFGALLILPA
-297 GLLLTVGHNNQVIG
+297 GLLLTVGHNNAIIG

-368 KFGINVPAF
+368 KFGINVPSF
-377 IGAICA
+377 IGAVCA

-396 TQQRLTT
+396 TK
-403 HSPT
+403 SNV

>member
-1 MTTKKYLAD
+1 MNVHKKSYFAD
-10 RFLDDTYS
+10 RFLDDSYS

-25 STLTIGRLT
+25 TTLTIARLT

-39 RYAPPFLASISDDFN
+39 RYAPPFLASISDDFQ

-60 GLALMVTE
+60 GLALMITE

-81 DRLHRRT
+81 DRMHRRT

-116 ILLIAVAK
+116 MLLIAVAK

-149 LTETSWALGLL
+149 FTETSWALGLL
-160 VGVTAM
+160 IGVTAM

-181 GALSVAIMGLV
+181 GAISVAVMAIV

-200 DVAGSQRSRDT
+200 DVAGSQRSKDT
-211 VKHKMPLN
+211 TKYPMPRN
-219 GYWIFGAM
+219 GYWIFAAM

-277 TDSWGKERS
+277 TDTWGKERS
-286 TIFGAALILPA
+286 TIFGALLILPA
-297 GLLLTVGHNNQVIG
+297 GLLLTVGHNNAIIG

-396 TQQRLTT
+396 TQR
-403 HSPT
+403 PA

>member
-1 MTTKKYLAD
+1 MNVHKNSYFAD
-10 RFLDDTYS
+10 RFLDDSYS

-25 STLTIGRLT
+25 TTLTIARLT

-39 RYAPPFLASISDDFN
+39 RYAPPFLASISDDFQ

-60 GLALMVTE
+60 GLALMITE

-81 DRLHRRT
+81 DRMHRRT

-116 ILLIAVAK
+116 MLLIAVAK

-149 LTETSWALGLL
+149 FTETSWALGLL
-160 VGVTAM
+160 IGVTAM

-181 GALSVAIMGLV
+181 GAISVAVMAIV
-192 VMTRLDGH
+192 VMTRLNGH
-200 DVAGSQRSRDT
+200 DVAGSQRSKDT
-211 VKHKMPLN
+211 TKYPMPRN
-219 GYWIFGAM
+219 GYWIFAAM

-277 TDSWGKERS
+277 TDTWGKERS
-286 TIFGAALILPA
+286 TIFGALLILPA
-297 GLLLTVGHNNQVIG
+297 GLLLTVGHNNAIIG

-396 TQQRLTT
+396 TP
-403 HSPT
+403 SNV

>member
-1 MTTKKYLAD
+1 MSNNKYFAD
-10 RFLDDTYS
+10 RFLDDSYS

-25 STLTIGRLT
+25 STLTIARLT

-39 RYAPPFLASISDDFN
+39 RYAPPFLASISDDFQ

-60 GLALMVTE
+60 GLALMITE
-68 IAMGISPVLGRFV
+68 IVMGISPILGRVV
-81 DRLHRRT
+81 DRMHRRT

-116 ILLIAVAK
+116 MLLIAVAK

-149 LTETSWALGLL
+149 FTETSWALGLL
-160 VGVTAM
+160 IGVTAM

-181 GALSVAIMGLV
+181 GAISVAVMAIV

-200 DVAGSQRSRDT
+200 DVAGSQRSKDT
-211 VKHKMPLN
+211 TKYPMPRH
-219 GYWIFGAM
+219 GYWIFAAM

-271 VTSARR
+271 ITSARR
-277 TDSWGKERS
+277 TDTWGKERS
-286 TIFGAALILPA
+286 TIIGALLILPA
-297 GLLLTVGHNNQVIG
+297 GLLLTIGHNNQVIG

-359 SLIGTAAYD
+359 SLIGTAAYE

-377 IGAICA
+377 IGAVCA

-396 TQQRLTT
+396 TK
-403 HSPT
+403 SNV

>member
-1 MTTKKYLAD
+1 MNVHKNSYFAD
-10 RFLDDTYS
+10 RFLDDSYS

-25 STLTIGRLT
+25 TTLTIARLT

-39 RYAPPFLASISDDFN
+39 RYAPPFLASISDDFQ

-60 GLALMVTE
+60 GLALMITE

-81 DRLHRRT
+81 DRMHRRT

-116 ILLIAVAK
+116 MLLIAVAK

-149 LTETSWALGLL
+149 FTETSWALGLL
-160 VGVTAM
+160 IGVTAM

-181 GALSVAIMGLV
+181 GAISVAVVAIV

-200 DVAGSQRSRDT
+200 DVAGSQRSKDT
-211 VKHKMPLN
+211 AKYPMPRN
-219 GYWIFGAM
+219 GYWIFAAM

-277 TDSWGKERS
+277 TDTWGKERS
-286 TIFGAALILPA
+286 TIFGALLILPA
-297 GLLLTVGHNNQVIG
+297 GLLLTVGHNNAIIG

-383 AGMIGCIVAYGRT
+383 AGMIWCIVAYGRT
-396 TQQRLTT
+396 TQ
-403 HSPT
+403 SPA

>member
-1 MTTKKYLAD
+1 MSEKKYLAD
-10 RFLDDTYS
+10 RFLDDSYS

-25 STLTIGRLT
+25 TTLTIARLT

-39 RYAPPFLASISDDFN
+39 RYAPPFLASISDDFQ

-60 GLALMVTE
+60 GLALMITE
-68 IAMGISPVLGRFV
+68 IVMGISPILGRFV
-81 DRLHRRT
+81 DRMHRRT

-116 ILLIAVAK
+116 MLLIAVAK

-149 LTETSWALGLL
+149 FTETSWALGLL
-160 VGVTAM
+160 IGVTAM

-181 GALSVAIMGLV
+181 GAISVAVMAIV

-200 DVAGSQRSRDT
+200 DVAGSQRSKDT
-211 VKHKMPLN
+211 TKYPMPRN
-219 GYWIFGAM
+219 GYWIFAAM

-277 TDSWGKERS
+277 TDTWGKERS
-286 TIFGAALILPA
+286 TIFGALLILPA
-297 GLLLTVGHNNQVIG
+297 GLLLTVGHNNAIIG

-368 KFGINVPAF
+368 KFGINVPSF
-377 IGAICA
+377 IGAVCA
-383 AGMIGCIVAYGRT
+383 AGMIGCIVAYGCT
-396 TQQRLTT
+396 TKNNA
-403 HSPT
+403 